1 MNNLSNTKTI
11 IVCNNKGGV
20 GKSTCVAAIGDILA
34 RDYGKRV
41 LLIDA
46 DPQGNLSKRFG
57 YSPYDEV
64 DNSYDLLLK
73 ARLDAKIQRTRQVV
87 SPELFYNIGKLYNSG
102 AERVPY
108 NSLNIFCTT
117 RELEKV
123 YTEYRAAPEY
133 SDGLIRNLLIE
144 IRESEAFDYIII
156 DTQPVLSYILG
167 QYMLGGDYV
176 LIPVTPNDDALDGA
190 LAIGDVYQNAY
201 EKKSEYK
208 AYDQLELLGVFFNQ
222 VRKST
227 VIAKHFLPKLNEEW
241 GDNPKLNTSIP
252 FNQEVNNAEVENAPI
267 TAKSPSSAAS
277 VAFKEL
283 VRELVEKIG

>member
-1 MNNLSNTKTI
+1 MSKTKTI

-20 GKSTCVAAIGDILA
+20 GKSTCVAAIGDVLA
-34 RDYGKRV
+34 REYNKRV

-73 ARLDAKIQRTRQVV
+73 ARLVAKIQRTKQTVT
-87 SPELFYNIGKLYNSG
+87 PDMFYNKGKMYAG
-102 AERVPY
+102 KGKRIPY
-108 NSLNIFCTT
+108 ENLSIFCTT
-117 RELEKV
+117 RDLEKV
-123 YTEYRAAPEY
+123 YTEYRATPEY
-133 SDGLIRNLLIE
+133 SDGLIRSLLIE
-144 IRESEAFDYIII
+144 IQESETFDYVII

-167 QYMLGGDYV
+167 QYMLGADYV

-208 AYDQLELLGVFFNQ
+208 TYDKLELLGVFFNQ

-227 VIAKHFLPKLNEEW
+227 IIGKQFLPKLDEEW
-241 GDNPKLNTSIP
+241 GENPKLNAAIP
-252 FNQEVNNAEVENAPI
+252 YNQEVNNAEVENAPI
-267 TAKSPSSAAS
+267 TAKAPSSAAS
-277 VAFKEL
+277 VAFKDL
-283 VRELVEKIG
+283 VRELVDRIG